1 MKMHSGTFPEREF
14 FFFDFFIQAG
24 KKIFSLVTLKAF
36 LVSLGEL
43 NLLLF
48 MYLSTLL
55 VNEVP
60 GKFFQLPHQTQDFF
74 SNLNFSI
81 FFNIT
86 FSINS
91 QKKSPSTNRR

>member
-60 GKFFQLPHQTQDFF
+60 GKFFQLPHSRFF
-74 SNLNFSI
+74 FKLEFLHLL
-81 FFNIT
+81 
-86 FSINS
+86 
-91 QKKSPSTNRR
+91 